1 MAKADS
7 TGGASPASLPT
18 DVAPAC
24 HLGSAATDALARVT
38 VKPDRYSW
46 RLAEY
51 LGTAEDLIVAGIVRA
66 DQFPEKTSA
75 TFYRGERRNGKSG
88 TCVDEHYL
96 KVIRCGRK
104 FRACVG
110 LPQEEQERRR
120 AAHEEQLRREDE
132 AEMRERAAKEA
143 AQRAN
148 PDNLRSCTRM
158 FAEALR
164 RTLIGHTRG
173 HEEEGSNANYRCRF
187 DPKGIKETLE
197 ALEEVAAWIEG
208 ATIYPPK
215 RPKPQGLDAARGDK
229 DFQVFMQSQCLKG
242 Q

>member
-7 TGGASPASLPT
+7 TGGASPAPLST
-18 DVAPAC
+18 GVPAC
-24 HLGSAATDALARVT
+24 HFGDAATAALARVT
-38 VKPDRYSW
+38 VKPSPYRSCF
-46 RLAEY
+46 AEY
-51 LGTAEDLIVAGIVRA
+51 LGTAEDLIAAGIVCA
-66 DQFPEKTSA
+66 NQFPEKSSA
-75 TFYRGERRNGKSG
+75 TFYRGERVRKGRPG
-88 TCVDEHYL
+88 APLDEHYL
-96 KVIRCGRK
+96 KVIRCGRQY
-104 FRACVG
+104 RALVG
-110 LPQEEQERRR
+110 LPKEEQERRR
-120 AAHEEQLRREDE
+120 AAQEEQRRLVFE
-132 AEMRERAAKEA
+132 AEQREREAKEA